1 MSLDQLKACDVWAL
15 GMIIFLLL
23 NPDLE
28 FPYQYELD
36 QLPQKTFDC
45 LKNEVAR
52 RLRKNMLPA
61 WSVKYSK
68 LQSTVWWELERI
80 LNECVTFCPTKRP
93 KVLKI
98 DQLFQDIKHLKP
110 TGRDIHF
117 Q

>member
-1 MSLDQLKACDVWAL
+1 MASELFTSEGEPMSLDQLKACDVWSL
-15 GMIIFLLL
+15 GMITFLLL

-36 QLPQKTFDC
+36 QLPQKNIDS

-52 RLRKNMLPA
+52 RLGKNMLSA

-68 LQSTVWWELERI
+68 LKSTVWWEMEGI
-80 LNECVTFCPTKRP
+80 LNECAMFCPTNRP

-98 DQLFQDIKHLKP
+98 VQLF
-110 TGRDIHF
+110 
-117 Q
+117 